1 MSQSGYTPIQ
11 LYRTATTATAPSAG
25 NLTDGELAINYNTAD
40 MALYAKNSA
49 GSVKSLINNPAGLK
63 YPTADGTANQ
73 VLKTD
78 GSGNIT
84 MGTVAIEAGG
94 TGATTK
100 SAGFDALSPMT
111 TAGDLILG
119 GASGT
124 GTRLAIGTNTYILTS
139 NGTTATWT
147 APSASFTYPGAG
159 ISVSTGSAWGTS
171 LTAPSGTI
179 VGTSDTQTLTNKRVT
194 PRVSTAISS
203 ATPTINTDNVDIY
216 GLTAQAV
223 NITSFTTNL
232 TGTPTD
238 GQKLWVYIVG
248 TAARSITWGASF
260 EPSTATLPTTTVTTN
275 RLDIGF
281 VWNAATSKWR
291 CVGSA

>member
-84 MGTVAIEAGG
+84 MGTVAIAAGG

-124 GTRLAIGTNTYILTS
+124 GTRLAIGTSTYILTS

-194 PRVSTAISS
+194 PRVSTATSS

-260 EPSTATLPTTTVTTN
+260 ESSTATLPTTTVTTN

>member
-260 EPSTATLPTTTVTTN
+260 ETSTATLPTTTVTTN

>member
-260 EPSTATLPTTTVTTN
+260 ESSTATLPTTTVTTN

-281 VWNAATSKWR
+281 VWNAVTNKWR

>member
-84 MGTVAIEAGG
+84 MGTVAIAAGG

-124 GTRLAIGTNTYILTS
+124 GTRLAIGTSTYILTS

-194 PRVSTAISS
+194 PRVSTATSS

-260 EPSTATLPTTTVTTN
+260 ESSTATVPTTTVTTN

>member
-84 MGTVAIEAGG
+84 MGTVAIAAGG

-260 EPSTATLPTTTVTTN
+260 ESSTATLPTTTVTTN

-281 VWNAATSKWR
+281 VWNAVTNKWR